1 VDRFEVWFGA
11 IFLVLG
17 LVGLLISWA
26 LLFLPRPGSFLRQN
40 RWAFLGAPLI
50 IGVIFSAIGG
60 GFMGYGLWQER
71 VEQRLLEHGAT
82 TRATVLGA
90 EPTSTRVNGRYLWR
104 VNYQYQDQAGQTHHG
119 TSGLLSQEEALSWR
133 PGALAV
139 IRYDPDRP
147 STSIWLGR

>member
-1 VDRFEVWFGA
+1 MDRFEVWFGA
-11 IFLVLG
+11 IFLVFGLIGLG
-17 LVGLLISWA
+17 ISWA
-26 LLFLPRPGSFLRQN
+26 IIVVSRRDSYFRQN
-40 RWAFLGAPLI
+40 SWMFLGVPLI
-50 IGVIFSAIGG
+50 IGVIFSAVGG

-71 VEQRLLEHGAT
+71 IEQQLLENGAT

-90 EPTSTRVNGRYLWR
+90 EPTSTSVNGRYLWR
-104 VNYQYQDQAGQTHHG
+104 VNYQYQDQSGQTYRG
-119 TSGLLSQEEALSWR
+119 ASSLLSQEEALTWQ